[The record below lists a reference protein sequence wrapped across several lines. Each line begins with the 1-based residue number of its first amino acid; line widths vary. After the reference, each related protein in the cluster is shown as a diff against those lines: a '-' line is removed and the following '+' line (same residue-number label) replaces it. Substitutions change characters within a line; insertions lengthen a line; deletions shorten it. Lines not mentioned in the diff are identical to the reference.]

1 MFRRFIDAVYDGLLN
16 LGDEETIEMGD
27 HDGPEHPVDDGPE
40 HPVDDGLELTD
51 IGSAR
56 DFQEDIAEE
65 VQVSLIPGEDPRLA
79 EITMTFVDEH
89 GVRREWSVSHHA
101 YDTENYE

>member
-1 MFRRFIDAVYDGLLN
+1 MFRRLIDAIYDGLLRM
-16 LGDEETIEMGD
+16 EERKTVEMGD
-27 HDGPEHPVDDGPE
+27 HDGPEHPVG
-40 HPVDDGLELTD
+40 DGLELTD
-51 IGSAR
+51 VGSAR
-56 DFQEDIAEE
+56 DFQEDVAEE

-89 GVRREWSVSHHA
+89 GVRREWSVSHHE